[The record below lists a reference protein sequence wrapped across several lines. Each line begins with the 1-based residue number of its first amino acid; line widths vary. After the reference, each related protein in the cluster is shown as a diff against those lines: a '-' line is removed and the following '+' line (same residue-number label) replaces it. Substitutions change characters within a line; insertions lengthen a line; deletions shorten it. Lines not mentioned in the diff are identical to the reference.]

1 MQDPWSLATMVLVAV
16 LVGAC
21 LPVLLQLFLT
31 LGATRRL
38 LQRVGP
44 KLDGTLAELHETS
57 RRLNRATTGFDESA
71 QRARAFLDATGDLG
85 RSVQQIHRSLR
96 PAVLL
101 GSALGPALLVAIKT
115 LIERYGRPAE
125 RGRGDSGDSAQGG
138 GDEDAGDPAATVHE
152 TSGHGGES

>member
-21 LPVLLQLFLT
+21 LPVLFQLFLA

-38 LQRVGP
+38 IERVGP

-57 RRLNRATTGFDESA
+57 RRLNRATTGFEDSA

-96 PAVLL
+96 PAVVL
-101 GSALGPALLVAIKT
+101 GSALGPAIAIAIKT
-115 LIERYGRPAE
+115 LIERHAKRE
-125 RGRGDSGDSAQGG
+125 DGDSAEGAAAADGG
-138 GDEDAGDPAATVHE
+138 ADEQDPAATPNE
-152 TSGHGGES
+152 RTEQGGEP